1 MTVTPDLDA
10 PRPAREE
17 SFSDALTIAFADPAN
32 GACGTLRLGLAA
44 GRSASGLVLLFH
56 DGEQVAVA
64 AEGDVAVGDPSS
76 WDGVAA
82 AGIDVETIE
91 PLRRWHVT
99 FAGEDASLDLDVEA
113 AGPIAELAAD
123 DPVARLGGMLG
134 FDLPVTVRGSA
145 DLRGTRLTLDAVGQR
160 SRSWGSPDWSRI
172 ARTRIVQAWF
182 DGGTASVTAIAPA
195 AAAGHGDEVVSATLV
210 GPHGAQPVGDA
221 RISTTFDAD
230 GRQQRAALEL
240 WPPDDGAPR
249 RLSGEV
255 FCGTTLD
262 LGRLRL
268 DCSFV
273 RWRMNGQDGIGRY
286 DILRRLPG

>member
-1 MTVTPDLDA
+1 MTVTSDMDA
-10 PRPAREE
+10 PRPAREDA
-17 SFSDALTIAFADPAN
+17 FSDALTIAFADPAS
-32 GACGTLRLGLAA
+32 GACGTLRLGLAG
-44 GRSASGLVLLFH
+44 GRSASGLVILFH

-64 AEGDVAVGDPSS
+64 AEGDVPVADPSA

-82 AGIDVETIE
+82 AGIDVETLE

-113 AGPIAELAAD
+113 AGPIAELEAD

-134 FDLPVTVRGSA
+134 FELPVTVRGSA
-145 DLRGTRLTLDAVGQR
+145 DLGGTRLTLDALGQR

-172 ARTRIVQAWF
+172 TRTRILQAWF
-182 DGGTASVTAIAPA
+182 DGGTASLSAISPA
-195 AAAGHGDEVVSATLV
+195 GAEHGDEAISAALL
-210 GPHGAQPVGDA
+210 GPHGAQPVGEA
-221 RISTTFDAD
+221 RISSTFDAD

-273 RWRMNGQDGIGRY
+273 RWRMNGEAGIGRY
-286 DILRRLPG
+286 DVLRRLPG